1 MEDAKLNH
9 DNEEKFRDALDDF
22 PVYDC
27 EEIASDSVELN
38 GGVSTS
44 ISYPEELH
52 EDKTVVPES
61 LCIRGPLSNS
71 RDSGGNSV
79 EFSRLNS
86 SACEK
91 NLENKILYQVELG
104 HSLESGESSIVTD
117 ANSNIG
123 YHLVRDELSLGE
135 THEVQTSL
143 LLTLGRI
150 TIKAISF
157 QIDLLVKFFMFP
169 LWLIYYLYMFVFDP
183 VGFLKHEKGYLVQ
196 KTKRSWKLVFGNVST
211 FVHEWLKKRSLKCV
225 SGLLWSGYVCAV
237 LVGLLVSAFVMGGLL
252 IRRMVDEPIRMK
264 RSLNFDYRENS
275 PVAFV
280 PITAYSKLSHD
291 TYLGEKNEI
300 GMNAGS
306 RAISPH
312 QKLQVTVSLTLPES
326 NYNQN
331 LGIFQV

>member
-1 MEDAKLNH
+1 MEDAKLNTH
-9 DNEEKFRDALDDF
+9 DNEENFRDALDDF

-38 GGVSTS
+38 GGVSNS

-52 EDKTVVPES
+52 VDKTVV
-61 LCIRGPLSNS
+61 CIRGPLSNS
-71 RDSGGNSV
+71 RDSEDNSV
-79 EFSRLNS
+79 EFSRPNS

-157 QIDLLVKFFMFP
+157 QIDLLVKF
-169 LWLIYYLYMFVFDP
+169 L
-183 VGFLKHEKGYLVQ
+183 
-196 KTKRSWKLVFGNVST
+196 
-211 FVHEWLKKRSLKCV
+211 C
-225 SGLLWSGYVCAV
+225 
-237 LVGLLVSAFVMGGLL
+237 
-252 IRRMVDEPIRMK
+252 
-264 RSLNFDYRENS
+264 
-275 PVAFV
+275 
-280 PITAYSKLSHD
+280 
-291 TYLGEKNEI
+291 
-300 GMNAGS
+300 
-306 RAISPH
+306 SPH
-312 QKLQVTVSLTLPES
+312 
-326 NYNQN
+326 
-331 LGIFQV
+331 G